1 MRSRV
6 VWIAVVLIAVVLG
19 IWAVRPKSTSTGSTQ
34 TRGPVSFPVEV
45 ALIEAQRVEYEV
57 MAVGSVEAFEV
68 VQVTARV
75 SGVVE
80 RVLFAEGTTV
90 TVGQVLAEVEPERY
104 RIAVTSARATLSKME
119 AARAEAEAGLARR
132 EAVDAENPGLI
143 PGEELESWRTRVRT
157 ATAEAD
163 QERSALALAE
173 LNLRDAFVRAPVA
186 GIMQTRTVET
196 GQYVQPGNV
205 LATLVRRDPLL
216 LRFQVPEHDA
226 GRLRPGLRAFFSV
239 GEDLTEYG
247 SVLQHVSER
256 ADPGS
261 RMVSVTAEVDG
272 ADRAHLRPGAFAR
285 VRVPVG
291 GAADAPVIPEM
302 AVRPSDRGFL
312 AYVVKDSVA
321 HERVLAL
328 GMRTADGLVEVRHGL
343 KAGEWLVVRGGEAI
357 SNGSPVR
364 VVAETTR

>member
-1 MRSRV
+1 MRGRV
-6 VWIAVVLIAVVLG
+6 VWIAVVLIVVALG
-19 IWAVRPKSTSTGSTQ
+19 IWAMRPKSPSTGITQ
-34 TRGPVSFPVEV
+34 TRGAVSFPVEV
-45 ALIEAQRVEYEV
+45 TRVEAQRVEYEV

-104 RIAVTSARATLSKME
+104 RIAVASARATLSKME

-132 EAVDAENPGLI
+132 EAVDAQNPGLI

-163 QERSALALAE
+163 QEQSALSLAE

-226 GRLRPGLRAFFSV
+226 GRLGTGLRAFFSV
-239 GEDLTEYG
+239 GEDKREYT
-247 SVLQHVSER
+247 SSLLHISER
-256 ADPGS
+256 ADPLS
-261 RMVSVTAEVDG
+261 RMVSVTAEVDD
-272 ADRAHLRPGAFAR
+272 AERTHLRPGSFAR
-285 VRVPVG
+285 VRIPVG
-291 GAADAPVIPEM
+291 GAVDAPVIPEI

-312 AYVVKDSVA
+312 AFVVADSVA
-321 HERVLAL
+321 HERVLTL
-328 GMRTADGLVEVRHGL
+328 GMRTANGLVEVRNGL
-343 KAGEWLVVRGGEAI
+343 KPGEWLVVRGGEAI

-364 VVAETTR
+364 VVAEEAR